1 VGGRRSPSWLKA
13 HFFDPTEVSGASIM
27 PSYAFLFHDGRGDD
41 LVAYLASLKE
51 TDVEPHLIAERA
63 WRLPSSAVA
72 AASAGDGER
81 IFQRHCATCH
91 SAGGSTRWKMNFKRL
106 PPDLTV
112 GPYLDLQTSIAPAQ
126 QMDRLAQIAKFGIPG
141 TDMPGHEYL
150 SDQEIASLSLR
161 LTQIIAQPTRNR

>member
-1 VGGRRSPSWLKA
+1 
-13 HFFDPTEVSGASIM
+13 
-27 PSYAFLFHDGRGDD
+27 
-41 LVAYLASLKE
+41 
-51 TDVEPHLIAERA
+51 
-63 WRLPSSAVA
+63 
-72 AASAGDGER
+72 
-81 IFQRHCATCH
+81 
-91 SAGGSTRWKMNFKRL
+91 MNFKRL